1 MSSHIIIPRILS
13 VKEVWL
19 NSYRHHPLT
28 PQPFQT
34 LERISAEIN
43 DFDVHI
49 TVYSL
54 HTCFKQ
60 PHKV

>member
-49 TVYSL
+49 TM
-54 HTCFKQ
+54 
-60 PHKV
+60 